1 MQVEQKS
8 TASKQSTTPQ
18 PRTLDSFGFVK
29 RTEASGT
36 PAVKRAHEVIALDDD
51 EPPLKRAK
59 TSHVTS
65 QVPAN
70 NSNSFR
76 SISGKFSNQQ

>member
-8 TASKQSTTPQ
+8 TAPKQSTKPQ

-29 RTEASGT
+29 RTESSGA
-36 PAVKRAHEVIALDDD
+36 PAVKRAHEVIALEDD

-59 TSHVTS
+59 TSHVTPS

-76 SISGKFSNQQ
+76 SISGKFSNK